1 MMQMFGSPST
11 TPMKNITKLIL
22 LACTFA
28 ICETTMCMPAWGLGE
43 PLAET
48 KEQLQLQYD
57 LVAVA
62 HGDSVTI
69 TLSVSDL
76 GKLKPLNAVVLDIVS
91 KSASGV
97 EVFLSLSTTQ
107 RDGKILASA
116 QLSRDLAERATIEL
130 VPENPPD
137 GGKIFGWVWYPIPVK
152 DHIVD
157 AK

>member
-1 MMQMFGSPST
+1 
-11 TPMKNITKLIL
+11 MKNITKLIL

-28 ICETTMCMPAWGLGE
+28 ICEITMCMPAWGLGL
-43 PLAET
+43 PLNET

-57 LVAVA
+57 LSAVA

-76 GKLKPLNAVVLDIVS
+76 GKLKPLNAVALSIPS
-91 KSASGV
+91 KSASGNF
-97 EVFLSLSTTQ
+97 EVYLSLSTTQ
-107 RDGKILASA
+107 KDGKILASA